1 MTGQHKTAELF
12 ARRPHRRA
20 RAAWSGRLSFGRR
33 AFLVSFIAVC
43 AAIAVTFVAVNIVLR
58 TEIKAGIKDALRRA
72 EQSMEQARAGQNLRN
87 AAALEWAA
95 AEPALAAAVE
105 QAGRPSLPDGVRARA
120 TQAIHEQLRSVR
132 GLIGSDWLAVSG
144 ASGSLLAVLPP
155 KGAAV
160 LPDAGQ
166 SGLPRSGLWTL
177 GGTLY
182 DITTAPVRLH
192 GREVGTFTAGTRFDF
207 AGVDKLGPAGLVHRG
222 RLVRST
228 FPPDTA
234 ARIGNRLAPGC
245 ASAGCEL
252 RIGAED
258 FLIMPVSRAAA
269 GSSLGPE
276 DQLLS
281 FRSIDRAMEETTR
294 RFRVLLPAI
303 IICNLLVA
311 ICISAL
317 ASRAVSRP
325 LRQLIARLDGS
336 EGPGRFAAGFPENS
350 PTSEINQLAA
360 SLNRAARAVAVSNE
374 RLDHAAIEF
383 IETMAQALDAR
394 DPYTAGHS
402 NRVSDYATAIATA
415 MGVPADQIE
424 IIRVGAQLHD
434 IGKIGIPDAVLQKA
448 GYLTPEEYELVKL
461 HPQIGKRI
469 LERVAQFEKYLPIVE
484 LHHEDMDGR
493 GYPYG
498 LKGGEVPLAVR
509 IVHVADVFDALT
521 TDRAYRQAM
530 TLQRA
535 HEIIEL
541 CSGTQF
547 DPQVV
552 EAFTATFGAKIG
564 LQTGA
569 MEPVAALARE

>member
-1 MTGQHKTAELF
+1 MIRQHETAALSSGS
-12 ARRPHRRA
+12 ATRRA
-20 RAAWSGRLSFGRR
+20 PFSGRLSFGRR

-43 AAIAVTFVAVNIVLR
+43 AAISVTFVAVNIVLR
-58 TEIKAGIKDALRRA
+58 AEIKAGIKDSLRRA
-72 EQSMEQARAGQNLRN
+72 EQSMEQARSGQNLRN
-87 AAALEWAA
+87 TAALEWAA
-95 AEPALAAAVE
+95 ADPALAGAVE
-105 QAGRPSLPDGVRARA
+105 RAGVRRGARA
-120 TQAIHEQLRSVR
+120 SLAEAVREHLRALRVVT
-132 GLIGSDWLAVSG
+132 GSDWLAVTG
-144 ASGSLLAVLPP
+144 ASGRLLAAFPPDGSGMWPDTLPAP
-155 KGAAV
+155 
-160 LPDAGQ
+160 
-166 SGLPRSGLWTL
+166 GLQNL

-182 DITTAPVRLH
+182 DVTAVPVRLNGH
-192 GREVGTFTAGTRFDF
+192 TVGTLTAGTRFDF
-207 AGVDKLGPAGLVHRG
+207 AGVDKLGPAGLVHQG
-222 RLVRST
+222 RLIRST

-234 ARIGNRLAPGC
+234 ARIADRIVPEC
-245 ASAGCEL
+245 ARAGCEL
-252 RIGAED
+252 RVGAED
-258 FLIMPVSRAAA
+258 FLVLPVSRAAA
-269 GSSLGPE
+269 GSSLGAG

-294 RFRVLLPAI
+294 QFRMLLPAVG
-303 IICNLLVA
+303 ICNLLVA

-325 LRQLIARLDGS
+325 LHQLIARLGRS
-336 EGPGRFAAGFPENS
+336 ESVGQFASDFPENS
-350 PTSEINQLAA
+350 PTREINQLAA
-360 SLNRAARAVAVSNE
+360 SLNRAARAVAASTE

-402 NRVSDYATAIATA
+402 HRVSEYAVAIATA
-415 MGVPADQIE
+415 MRLPAGEIE

-484 LHHEDMDGR
+484 LHHEDLDGR

-498 LKGGEVPLAVR
+498 LKGGEVPLPVR

-530 TLQRA
+530 TPQRA

-541 CSGTQF
+541 CSSTQF
-547 DPQVV
+547 DPEVV
-552 EAFTATFGAKIG
+552 EAFSATFGAQIR
-564 LQTGA
+564 LQTAA
-569 MEPVAALARE
+569 MEPVTALVRS

>member
-1 MTGQHKTAELF
+1 
-12 ARRPHRRA
+12 
-20 RAAWSGRLSFGRR
+20 
-33 AFLVSFIAVC
+33 
-43 AAIAVTFVAVNIVLR
+43 LR
-58 TEIKAGIKDALRRA
+58 G
-72 EQSMEQARAGQNLRN
+72 
-87 AAALEWAA
+87 W
-95 AEPALAAAVE
+95 
-105 QAGRPSLPDGVRARA
+105 
-120 TQAIHEQLRSVR
+120 
-132 GLIGSDWLAVSG
+132 
-144 ASGSLLAVLPP
+144 
-155 KGAAV
+155 
-160 LPDAGQ
+160 
-166 SGLPRSGLWTL
+166 
-177 GGTLY
+177 
-182 DITTAPVRLH
+182 
-192 GREVGTFTAGTRFDF
+192 
-207 AGVDKLGPAGLVHRG
+207 
-222 RLVRST
+222 
-228 FPPDTA
+228 TA
-234 ARIGNRLAPGC
+234 AKVP
-245 ASAGCEL
+245 
-252 RIGAED
+252 
-258 FLIMPVSRAAA
+258 
-269 GSSLGPE
+269 
-276 DQLLS
+276 
-281 FRSIDRAMEETTR
+281 
-294 RFRVLLPAI
+294 
-303 IICNLLVA
+303 
-311 ICISAL
+311 
-317 ASRAVSRP
+317 
-325 LRQLIARLDGS
+325 
-336 EGPGRFAAGFPENS
+336 AGFPENS

>member
-1 MTGQHKTAELF
+1 MTGQHETTDVSTGSAK
-12 ARRPHRRA
+12 HRSP
-20 RAAWSGRLSFGRR
+20 AALSGRLSFSRR

-43 AAIAVTFVAVNIVLR
+43 AAISVTFIAVDIVLR
-58 TEIKAGIKDALRRA
+58 TEIKAGIKDFLRRA
-72 EQSMEQARAGQNLRN
+72 EKSMEQVRSGQNSRN

-95 AEPALAAAVE
+95 ADPGLAAAVE
-105 QAGRPSLPDGVRARA
+105 RAARTRLPGASRERVREHLRA
-120 TQAIHEQLRSVR
+120 LRSVT
-132 GLIGSDWLAVSG
+132 GSDWMAVTC
-144 ASGSLLAVLPP
+144 ASGSLLAALPP
-155 KGAAV
+155 RGSGM
-160 LPDAGQ
+160 LPDTLPAP
-166 SGLPRSGLWTL
+166 GLQNLAE
-177 GGTLY
+177 TLY
-182 DITTAPVRLH
+182 DVTTTPILRN
-192 GREVGTFTAGTRFDF
+192 GRTVGALTAGTRFDF

-222 RLVRST
+222 RLIRST
-228 FPPDTA
+228 FPPNTA
-234 ARIGNRLAPGC
+234 ARIADRIAPEC
-245 ASAGCEL
+245 VSAGCEL

-258 FLIMPVSRAAA
+258 FLVLPVSRAAA
-269 GSSLGPE
+269 GSSLGAG

-294 RFRVLLPAI
+294 RFRMLLPAI

-336 EGPGRFAAGFPENS
+336 EAPGRFAADFPENS
-350 PTSEINQLAA
+350 PTREINQLAA
-360 SLNRAARAVAVSNE
+360 SLNRAARAVAASNE
-374 RLDHAAIEF
+374 RFDRASIEF

-402 NRVSDYATAIATA
+402 NRVSDYSVSIATA
-415 MGVPADQIE
+415 MGVPAREIE

-484 LHHEDMDGR
+484 LHHEDLDGR

-498 LKGGEVPLAVR
+498 LKGGEIPLPVR

-530 TLQRA
+530 TPQRA
-535 HEIIEL
+535 REIIEL

-547 DPQVV
+547 
-552 EAFTATFGAKIG
+552 GAQIR
-564 LQTGA
+564 LQTAA
-569 MEPVAALARE
+569 MEPAAALVRN